1 MDTRDKIVDCERTAV
16 LVGGLRARGVALK
29 VVLGYFDVL
38 AAEHVRRLRE
48 IADGAGAL
56 FVAVLDPPSPLLD
69 ARARA
74 ELVAALGV
82 VDYVVL
88 GGERPSQALLQP
100 FSADEIIRE
109 EAADLLR
116 TRRLMEHVQHR
127 HQP

>member
-1 MDTRDKIVDCERTAV
+1 MDTRDKIVDCDRTAA

-29 VVLGYFDVL
+29 MVLGYFDVL

-48 IADGAGAL
+48 IANGAGAL

-69 ARARA
+69 GRARA
-74 ELVAALGV
+74 ELVAALGM

-88 GGERPSQALLQP
+88 AGERPAQALLRP
-100 FSADEIIRE
+100 FSADEIVRE
-109 EAADLLR
+109 ESADLLR

>member
-1 MDTRDKIVDCERTAV
+1 MDTRDKIIDCERSAA
-16 LVGGLRARGVALK
+16 LVEDLRARGIAVK
-29 VVLGYFDVL
+29 MVLGYFDVL

-48 IADGAGAL
+48 IAHGAGAL
-56 FVAVLDPPSPLLD
+56 FVTVLDPPLPVLD

-88 GGERPSQALLQP
+88 GGERPAQALLRP
-100 FSADEIIRE
+100 FSADEIVRAE
-109 EAADLLR
+109 SADLLR